1 MIELF
6 FKCYLELIESIDFNI
21 VTLIIKISQEHPNEK
36 TVLIEML
43 SVLAILLRNNR
54 RFESG
59 VIKNKEFIIFVNTL
73 ASEQNSQ
80 ISDDLVEV
88 LAHFPLED
96 ILTT

>member
-6 FKCYLELIESIDFNI
+6 FKGYLELIESMDFNL
-21 VTLIIKISQEHPNEK
+21 VALIMNIYRENPKEK
-36 TVLIEML
+36 DILIEML

-54 RFESG
+54 KFENG
-59 VIKNKEFIIFVNTL
+59 VVNTQEFVIFINML

-96 ILTT
+96 ILST